1 VKVMKV
7 AVLLAASLASYGAIA
22 QSTASNQAGIDNDIT
37 LLRSDLQAQKTEVVT
52 KGMQLTDDQGKV
64 FWPLYREYA
73 NKQQVTGD
81 QRVSL
86 IKDYADSYNTMD
98 DTKADDLMKR
108 SLKYD
113 QDRLKL
119 RADYYPK
126 FKKAVGAK
134 QAAKF
139 MQIDNRLN
147 MLVDLQMASS
157 IPVLQ

>member
-1 VKVMKV
+1 VKVIRV
-7 AVLLAASLASYGAIA
+7 AMMMTASLIASGAVA
-22 QSTASNQAGIDNDIT
+22 QSTSANQAGIDSDIT

-52 KGMQLTDDQGKV
+52 QGMQLTDAQGKD

-73 NKQQVTGD
+73 NKQQVIGD

-86 IKDYADSYNTMD
+86 IKDYADSYTSMD
-98 DTKADDLMKR
+98 DAKADELVKR
-108 SLKYD
+108 LLKFD

-139 MQIDNRLN
+139 LQIDNRLT
-147 MLVDLQMASS
+147 MIVDLQLASS
-157 IPVLQ
+157 IPIIQ